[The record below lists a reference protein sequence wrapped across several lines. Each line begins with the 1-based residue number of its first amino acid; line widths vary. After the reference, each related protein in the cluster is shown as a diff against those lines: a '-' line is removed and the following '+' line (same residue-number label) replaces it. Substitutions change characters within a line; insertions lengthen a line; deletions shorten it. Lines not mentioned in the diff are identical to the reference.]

1 MPDPR
6 LDPTDA
12 ARAAHAGDRPPFA
25 RWLRDQM
32 REQGLRGIDVARAS
46 NGSIGQSQVSR
57 WLNGRSQPSLA
68 SSAAIASALG
78 VPQAE
83 VVEAIGA
90 ERQPIEEPRQP
101 VRRSAQPVRVGF
113 DGSRWRRDIGGER
126 MVAKRLT
133 DLLDAGEAPA
143 LDEAGSDPRIADAC
157 ARYREAMDQ
166 MEAAM
171 RERSSAL
178 RDLLHEGMA
187 VQDLAALLGVTPRG
201 VEQRIRANGRRLDDR
216 GRLG

>member
-1 MPDPR
+1 MRDLRPE
-6 LDPTDA
+6 PTDVEPSA
-12 ARAAHAGDRPPFA
+12 SAGDRPAFSS
-25 RWLRDQM
+25 WLRDQM

-46 NGSIGQSQVSR
+46 NGLIGQSQVSR

-90 ERQPIEEPRQP
+90 DRHAIDAPRTPSKRAAVP
-101 VRRSAQPVRVGF
+101 VQVGF
-113 DGSRWRRDIGGER
+113 DGSRWRRDIDGER
-126 MVAKRLT
+126 VVAKRLS

-143 LDEAGSDPRIADAC
+143 LDEAGSDPRVAEAC

-171 RERSSAL
+171 RERSAAL
-178 RDLLHEGMA
+178 RNLVQAGMA

-201 VEQRIRANGRRLDDR
+201 VEQRIRANGRRMDDR